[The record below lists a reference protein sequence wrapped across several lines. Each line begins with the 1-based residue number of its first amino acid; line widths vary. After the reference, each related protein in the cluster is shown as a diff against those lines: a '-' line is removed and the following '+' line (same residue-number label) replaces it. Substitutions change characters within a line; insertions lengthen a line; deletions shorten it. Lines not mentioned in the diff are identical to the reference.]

1 MMVRWLVIW
10 LMSLSML
17 VATAQ
22 AREGISLVELQEW
35 VGESTSTQFEFPH
48 AAVEQGGLVHQ
59 TVAFRSDGL
68 NQFALIVHPNRA
80 APEAGWPIL
89 IFNHGYHPNPP
100 EYGISADGTVSR
112 PGDYYRGLVAAYAQ
126 LGYLVVAA
134 DYRGHN
140 RSEGLE
146 YTRIAYAAH
155 YYTRDVIASYWAA
168 MKLENVNTDQVV
180 MAGHSMGGGITQRA
194 VIALGDR
201 LAAASIWST
210 AGEDFLRY
218 WMTESL
224 STGAAT
230 DSNAKAKPVL
240 DSLLAELRAGDY
252 SFADLAVAPV
262 VSEISVP
269 LMIQHARDDQTTAVD
284 NSIVLAAQLYQ
295 ANKAYQLYLY
305 DDRDHLFG
313 GEVFDEAIRRDQ
325 QFFAK
330 ALGSDGD

>member
-1 MMVRWLVIW
+1 M
-10 LMSLSML
+10 
-17 VATAQ
+17 
-22 AREGISLVELQEW
+22 
-35 VGESTSTQFEFPH
+35 
-48 AAVEQGGLVHQ
+48 
-59 TVAFRSDGL
+59 
-68 NQFALIVHPNRA
+68 
-80 APEAGWPIL
+80 
-89 IFNHGYHPNPP
+89 
-100 EYGISADGTVSR
+100 SR
-112 PGDYYRGLVAAYAQ
+112 PGDYYRGLVTAYAQ

-140 RSEGLE
+140 RSDGLE
-146 YTRIAYAAH
+146 YTRRAYAAH

-218 WMTESL
+218 WMIEAL
-224 STGAAT
+224 STGAVT
-230 DSNAKAKPVL
+230 DSNTKTKSVL
-240 DSLLAELRAGDY
+240 DSLLIELRAGDY
-252 SFADLAVAPV
+252 SFSDLAVAPV
-262 VSEISVP
+262 VSEIAVP
-269 LMIQHARDDQTTAVD
+269 LMIQHARDDQTTAAE

-305 DDRDHLFG
+305 DDRDHLFRG
-313 GEVFDEAIRRDQ
+313 GLFDEAIRRDQ

-330 ALGSDGD
+330 ALGN